1 MSVAYEQPKNSTD
14 YRFSQSE
21 IKLLNLLPQDGTK
34 INTLE
39 LTKKFYSD
47 RRVLPEY
54 ARIAIGGLIRALVD
68 KTYDFK
74 RGFRVMRSERQG
86 PKPILV
92 WMEVLPSRAKAK
104 SVQAKSVQA
113 KSVQAKSVQAKSV
126 QAKSVQAKSVQA
138 KSVQAKPEEAKP
150 EEAKP
155 EEAKPEE
162 AKPEEAKLKAK
173 PLDRGKPKILD
184 KPKARQEA
192 RRMARRA
199 GPNGAARA

>member
-1 MSVAYEQPKNSTD
+1 MSVAYEQPKNPID

-47 RRVLPEY
+47 RQVLPEY

-86 PKPILV
+86 PKPILI
-92 WMEVLPSRAKAK
+92 WMEVLPSRAKARPA
-104 SVQAKSVQA
+104 Q
-113 KSVQAKSVQAKSV
+113 
-126 QAKSVQAKSVQA
+126 
-138 KSVQAKPEEAKP
+138 
-150 EEAKP
+150 
-155 EEAKPEE
+155 
-162 AKPEEAKLKAK
+162 AKLKAE

>member
-126 QAKSVQAKSVQA
+126 QAKSVQAK
-138 KSVQAKPEEAKP
+138 P

>member
-113 KSVQAKSVQAKSV
+113 KSVQAKPEEAKF
-126 QAKSVQAKSVQA
+126 
-138 KSVQAKPEEAKP
+138 VQAKPEEAKP
-150 EEAKP
+150 EEAKFVQ
-155 EEAKPEE
+155 